1 MKSTGVRNG
10 ILEEM
15 LELDLQGRIKWCERE
30 ENSEES
36 DKRNG

>member
-15 LELDLQGRIKWCERE
+15 LELDLQGRIKLWERE